1 MTRNQANNSNR
12 KSAPRVN
19 SIPLGM
25 LDPFEGGDWIDE
37 DNVAEGEGLRL
48 VDLMGFAR
56 DAQATAT
63 PSTSETSD
71 AVLCADATATHHP
84 ALDGFYAKFVR
95 PLANLAVT
103 LCVLPVLFAL
113 AVPIAL
119 VNLLV
124 FRDLRLVFYSQKRV
138 GQYGRIFRIYKF
150 RTMAPIS
157 GCNFA
162 AWSDGDQNRVTNIG
176 KILRSTHLDEIPQI
190 FNILLGD
197 MDLIGPRPEMVQI
210 HNWATEHVDGFARRL
225 TLRPGITGLAQITQ
239 GYTGQ
244 CPEAYAEKLAAD
256 ESYLSNLS
264 ATQDL
269 IILFRTVL
277 WMARGKGWKWQ
288 AK

>member
-1 MTRNQANNSNR
+1 MTRNQPNGPNR
-12 KSAPRVN
+12 KSAR
-19 SIPLGM
+19 SAHSAPLGM
-25 LDPFEGGDWIDE
+25 LDPFEGRDW
-37 DNVAEGEGLRL
+37 VAEKEAIDPEGLRL
-48 VDLMGFAR
+48 VDLMGFSGATEDSQVASTTGSATLALGTGSHGGTHPGLNGIYAR
-56 DAQATAT
+56 
-63 PSTSETSD
+63 
-71 AVLCADATATHHP
+71 
-84 ALDGFYAKFVR
+84 FIR
-95 PLANLAVT
+95 PLANLAVV

-119 VNLLV
+119 INLIA
-124 FRDLRLVFYSQKRV
+124 FRDPHLVFYSQERV

-150 RTMAPIS
+150 RTMAPID

-162 AWSDGDQNRVTNIG
+162 AWSDGDQNRVTAIG
-176 KILRSTHLDEIPQI
+176 KILRSTHLDETPQI

-210 HNWATEHVDGFARRL
+210 HNWATEHVEGFERRL
-225 TLRPGITGLAQITQ
+225 ALRPGITGLAQITQ

-256 ESYLSNLS
+256 ESYLNNLS
-264 ATQDL
+264 ASLDL
-269 IILFRTVL
+269 TILFRTVL

>member
-138 GQYGRIFRIYKF
+138 G
-150 RTMAPIS
+150 
-157 GCNFA
+157 
-162 AWSDGDQNRVTNIG
+162 
-176 KILRSTHLDEIPQI
+176 
-190 FNILLGD
+190 
-197 MDLIGPRPEMVQI
+197 
-210 HNWATEHVDGFARRL
+210 
-225 TLRPGITGLAQITQ
+225 
-239 GYTGQ
+239 
-244 CPEAYAEKLAAD
+244 
-256 ESYLSNLS
+256 
-264 ATQDL
+264 
-269 IILFRTVL
+269 
-277 WMARGKGWKWQ
+277 
-288 AK
+288 